1 MGTHQGEQRASLD
14 TRAVSSFV
22 LFSFL
27 FFSFSFLVFCVV
39 GTRMMRFSEMSHASV
54 PASMRSAAAL
64 FSAFFVLS
72 VLAQTPPNCNR
83 VDRPGICCPDGQ
95 WPGYPSY
102 RPQFAGDGVCDL
114 FNQIPGCFD
123 GGDCCLATVIGD
135 PRNNLTVEEIY
146 NAPYNDNTYVTP
158 LADRPTFDYQVLDIP
173 NREPTCRALLFNCP
187 DPIQVRGVHFKFSTL
202 RP

>member
-1 MGTHQGEQRASLD
+1 MWS
-14 TRAVSSFV
+14 AV
-22 LFSFL
+22 
-27 FFSFSFLVFCVV
+27 
-39 GTRMMRFSEMSHASV
+39 
-54 PASMRSAAAL
+54 AL
-64 FSAFFVLS
+64 FSALCVSLT
-72 VLAQTPPNCNR
+72 VAQTPPNCNR
-83 VDRPGICCPDGQ
+83 VNRPGICCPDGQ

-114 FNQIPGCFD
+114 INQIPGCFD

-158 LADRPTFDYQVLDIP
+158 LANRPTFDYQVLDIP

-187 DPIQVRGVHFKFSTL
+187 DPVQVRTNAGVFVVGQVLTVCRPLTL
-202 RP
+202 VTAGAIVAGMRFACRMCAQARLILLVARMCGRFPIRQIAMTE